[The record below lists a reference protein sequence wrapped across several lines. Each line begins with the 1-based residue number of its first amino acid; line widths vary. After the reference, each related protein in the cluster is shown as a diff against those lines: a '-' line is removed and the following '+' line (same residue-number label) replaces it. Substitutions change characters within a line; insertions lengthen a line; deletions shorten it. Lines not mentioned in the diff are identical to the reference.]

1 MIYELLFIILF
12 IQVNII
18 DFSFYYNLLTVL
30 FRLLLE
36 NLKFEINFHKSNL
49 PFFQNY

>member
-1 MIYELLFIILF
+1 MNYYKILSF
-12 IQVNII
+12 IQMNII
-18 DFSFYYNLLTVL
+18 VSFYYNVLTVL

-49 PFFQNY
+49 PFLQNY